1 MCCVQ
6 VVEEVLDAVDF
17 AETCGV
23 SGSGSLKA
31 VDLFVGHEGLGLVVT
46 FFKQISIQIVV

>member
-1 MCCVQ
+1 
-6 VVEEVLDAVDF
+6 
-17 AETCGV
+17 V

-46 FFKQISIQIVV
+46 FFKQISIHTNCSVIRFQNRDSLDRSTRRP